1 MSELERFRDGKL
13 IDSDFITLANDAIQQ
28 RSTPGRDDL
37 EDEFMLEK
45 FIVSKFKCKG
55 PQHFPICLYDFTVRL

>member
-1 MSELERFRDGKL
+1 MSELSTFRDGKL
-13 IDSDFITLANDAIQQ
+13 IDSDFVTLADNAILQ
-28 RSTPGRDDL
+28 RSRGDHDDH

-55 PQHFPICLYDFTVRL
+55 P

>member
-28 RSTPGRDDL
+28 RSTPGQDDL

>member
-1 MSELERFRDGKL
+1 
-13 IDSDFITLANDAIQQ
+13 
-28 RSTPGRDDL
+28 
-37 EDEFMLEK
+37 MLEK